1 MCACRWPTCCWARAL
16 IDVIVPEPVGGAH
29 RSPQAVI
36 KMLGDAVETQL
47 ATMDG
52 MGTDAVRDDRR
63 AKFLAMG
70 R

>member
-1 MCACRWPTCCWARAL
+1 MKQTAQDLKALNL
-16 IDVIVPEPVGGAH
+16 IDAIVPEPVGGAH
-29 RSPQAVI
+29 RSPQAAI

-52 MGTDAVRDDRR
+52 MSTDAVRDDRR